1 MKEFETGCEG
11 MDKRTKAYR
20 QCLEQEAAEKSL
32 GDYVEDFTEATGIKK
47 AVEWFSELTGIDCG
61 CEERKEK
68 LNNLFRR
75 RRRVVNCM
83 TKKQFVEWEHIRN
96 HFSGK
101 AALFKTHYL
110 EGNKPYGA
118 AHRFSLVKNIH
129 PEPREVTDFERE
141 VQFPVSLKLLYLVL
155 VQ

>member
-1 MKEFETGCEG
+1 MKKFDTGCEG

-20 QCLEQEAAEKSL
+20 RCLEEEAAEKSL

-96 HFSGK
+96 NFSGK
-101 AALFKTHYL
+101 ISKITRDKIEEIHNAIFNTKFKNTCTC
-110 EGNKPYGA
+110 NK
-118 AHRFSLVKNIH
+118 
-129 PEPREVTDFERE
+129 
-141 VQFPVSLKLLYLVL
+141 KLWAQMTKDIDKVWEAYEYKGD
-155 VQ
+155 